1 MADPIIGAAVSSLIS
16 ALLTQFIEWQKQRAQ
31 VAGWKPSQQD
41 VADFLAQV
49 EADSPETVKARVA
62 AALGIPWPPV
72 PPA

>member
-1 MADPIIGAAVSSLIS
+1 MDPIIGAAVSSLIS
-16 ALLTQFIEWQKQRAQ
+16 ALLQQFIEWQKQRAQ

-49 EADSPETVKARVA
+49 EADTPEAVKARVA
-62 AALGIPWPPV
+62 AALGIPWPPT